1 METKKVY
8 QFDDKKIY
16 KGTLTLDTSDKSASG
31 NWNIPSDCVEIA
43 PPAPQENTAY
53 KWQGGVWVAVEDY
66 RKKEY
71 WLPGDTYGTPGRE
84 VKEIGPLPEG
94 ATLTPPEQTLEDV
107 KTAKVAE
114 MKAERDKREQG
125 VITYNGKGFDYD
137 LKSVAKLNEARD
149 VLLVD
154 GGVLCRVPV
163 RQVKKMGADVV
174 VAVDVLGKVRPVEK
188 VPNVISLIMR
198 TYDVMDAAKTAT
210 QKRSARKY
218 CDLWLEPDMGDI
230 SQYRIR
236 FDQSVYDA
244 GYYCGMNNAEKIKNQ
259 ALYYFEREIPKPAPG
274 VQPLVIRVNRGDEVE
289 VHFSHSL
296 DRERLLHRGRGAG
309 FPASLL
315 RGGALLPSG
324 AQRHGSG
331 CGSSH

>member
-114 MKAERDKREQG
+114 MKAERDRREQLP
-125 VITYNGKGFDYD
+125 IEYNGASYDYD
-137 LKSVAKLNEARD
+137 LKSAFKLDKART
-149 VLLVD
+149 
-154 GGVLCRVPV
+154 RIRV
-163 RQVKKMGADVV
+163 RQLDNQ
-174 VAVDVLGKVRPVEK
+174 PW
-188 VPNVISLIMR
+188 I
-198 TYDVMDAAKTAT
+198 DAE
-210 QKRSARKY
+210 S
-218 CDLWLEPDMGDI
+218 GI
-230 SQYRIR
+230 
-236 FDQSVYDA
+236 
-244 GYYCGMNNAEKIKNQ
+244 Q
-259 ALYYFEREIPKPAPG
+259 ALTETDIDQIDALAADRSNNLHMQYAALKVYIEGLTDKEAVEAVTFDTEID
-274 VQPLVIRVNRGDEVE
+274 I
-289 VHFSHSL
+289 
-296 DRERLLHRGRGAG
+296 
-309 FPASLL
+309 ASQINQL
-315 RGGALLPSG
+315 
-324 AQRHGSG
+324 
-331 CGSSH
+331 

>member
-53 KWQGGVWVAVEDY
+53 KWQGGEWVAVEDY

-154 GGVLCRVPV
+154 GGSQAWIC
-163 RQVKKMGADVV
+163 ADSTITTLT
-174 VAVDVLGKVRPVEK
+174 ADDITEIKRLGKERSNDLHMQYAALKVYVE
-188 VPNVISLIMR
+188 SLTDKEAVEAVTFDTEI
-198 TYDVMDAAKTAT
+198 DIAKT
-210 QKRSARKY
+210 
-218 CDLWLEPDMGDI
+218 I
-230 SQYRIR
+230 
-236 FDQSVYDA
+236 
-244 GYYCGMNNAEKIKNQ
+244 N
-259 ALYYFEREIPKPAPG
+259 
-274 VQPLVIRVNRGDEVE
+274 
-289 VHFSHSL
+289 
-296 DRERLLHRGRGAG
+296 
-309 FPASLL
+309 
-315 RGGALLPSG
+315 LP
-324 AQRHGSG
+324 
-331 CGSSH
+331 

>member
-16 KGTLTLDTSDKSASG
+16 KGTLTLDASDKSVSG
-31 NWNIPSDCVEIA
+31 NWNIPSDCVEVA

-53 KWQGGVWVAVEDY
+53 KWQGGAWVAVEDY

-154 GGVLCRVPV
+154 GGSQAWIC
-163 RQVKKMGADVV
+163 ADSSITTLT
-174 VAVDVLGKVRPVEK
+174 ADDITEIKRLGKERSNDLHMQYAALKVYIEGLTDKEAVEA
-188 VPNVISLIMR
+188 VTFDTEIDI
-198 TYDVMDAAKTAT
+198 AAQINLA
-210 QKRSARKY
+210 
-218 CDLWLEPDMGDI
+218 
-230 SQYRIR
+230 
-236 FDQSVYDA
+236 
-244 GYYCGMNNAEKIKNQ
+244 
-259 ALYYFEREIPKPAPG
+259 
-274 VQPLVIRVNRGDEVE
+274 
-289 VHFSHSL
+289 
-296 DRERLLHRGRGAG
+296 
-309 FPASLL
+309 
-315 RGGALLPSG
+315 
-324 AQRHGSG
+324 
-331 CGSSH
+331 

>member
-114 MKAERDKREQG
+114 MKAERDRREQLP
-125 VITYNGKGFDYD
+125 IEYNGASYDYD
-137 LKSVAKLNEARD
+137 LKSAFKLDKART
-149 VLLVD
+149 
-154 GGVLCRVPV
+154 RIRV
-163 RQVKKMGADVV
+163 RQLDNQ
-174 VAVDVLGKVRPVEK
+174 PW
-188 VPNVISLIMR
+188 I
-198 TYDVMDAAKTAT
+198 DAE
-210 QKRSARKY
+210 S
-218 CDLWLEPDMGDI
+218 GI
-230 SQYRIR
+230 
-236 FDQSVYDA
+236 
-244 GYYCGMNNAEKIKNQ
+244 Q
-259 ALYYFEREIPKPAPG
+259 ALTETDIDQIDALAADRSNNLHMQYAALKVYIEGLTDKEAVKAVTFDTEID
-274 VQPLVIRVNRGDEVE
+274 I
-289 VHFSHSL
+289 
-296 DRERLLHRGRGAG
+296 
-309 FPASLL
+309 ASQINQL
-315 RGGALLPSG
+315 
-324 AQRHGSG
+324 
-331 CGSSH
+331 